1 MMNEFEDMCKQLH
14 ITGVYQSIQEQCGSD
29 PHTISV
35 LMNACQFELDIRMTN
50 KQIRTLKQAGFPTQK
65 RFEELSVQDLP
76 DDGRMVMPDLKL
88 LNFIQ
93 ETKNVVFIGNSGTGK
108 THMAIATGVFA
119 CENNFKVIF
128 KTAAGLVNELL
139 EAKRAGRFSLLM
151 RQLKRIDL
159 LILDELGY
167 ITFDIEGA
175 ELLFQILAERY
186 EILSTVITTNLPFSE
201 WVKVFHD
208 KTLTGALLDRIT
220 HRAIIVNMNGPSYR
234 RRANKS

>member
-1 MMNEFEDMCKQLH
+1 
-14 ITGVYQSIQEQCGSD
+14 
-29 PHTISV
+29 
-35 LMNACQFELDIRMTN
+35 
-50 KQIRTLKQAGFPTQK
+50 
-65 RFEELSVQDLP
+65 
-76 DDGRMVMPDLKL
+76 
-88 LNFIQ
+88 
-93 ETKNVVFIGNSGTGK
+93 
-108 THMAIATGVFA
+108 MAIATGVFA

-167 ITFDIEGA
+167 ITFNLEGA
-175 ELLFQILAERY
+175 ELLFQILAARY

-208 KTLTGALLDRIT
+208 KILTGALLDRIT
-220 HRAIIVNMNGPSYR
+220 HR
-234 RRANKS
+234 

>member
-14 ITGVYQSIQEQCGSD
+14 ITGVYKSIQEQCGSD
-29 PHTISV
+29 PHIISV
-35 LMNACQFELDIRMTN
+35 LMNACQFELNIRITN
-50 KQIRTLKQAGFPTQK
+50 KQIRALKQAGFPTQK

-76 DDGRMVMPDLKL
+76 DDGRMVLPDLKL

-119 CENNFKVIF
+119 CENNYKVIF

-139 EAKRAGRFSLLM
+139 EAKRAGRFTLLM

-167 ITFDIEGA
+167 ITFDLEGA
-175 ELLFQILAERY
+175 ELLFQILAARY
-186 EILSTVITTNLPFSE
+186 EVLSTVITTNLPFSE

-208 KTLTGALLDRIT
+208 KTLTVALLDRIT
-220 HRAIIVNMNGPSYR
+220 HRAIVVNMNGESYR
-234 RRANKS
+234 RRKN